1 MNLAGIIQVLQREIG
16 LNPASISEGAV
27 RHAMQRRMV
36 ATGCQSSEA
45 YQARLDASRDE
56 VQELIEEVTVPE
68 TWFFREDS
76 AFECLRQQAR
86 QTQANNQ
93 SGRPFSVASIPCA
106 TGEEPYSIA
115 MALFD
120 MGMAASRFRVHA
132 LDVSFRALLLA
143 QQARYGSNSFRAIDN
158 SFRQRFF
165 EMQGNA
171 YGLHESVKAQVS
183 FYQGSVTTLP
193 APFNSQTYDV
203 VFTRNLLIYLDH
215 DGRERFIAGLKRM
228 LAPTAILLVGHSE
241 AGILLNAGFVRRADG
256 AFVQADAQA
265 RTVPVVAI
273 KLPRLPSIPV
283 LTKRKRAPVSP
294 SAMPFSSDNPTSPQR
309 SHSAATT
316 AVELPVAVTD
326 ALDEVRQLADAGRLQ
341 EAQARCEQLLASG
354 QHSAQLHYLRGL
366 LHNAQGDSAAAR
378 ECYRKA
384 VYLDPQHG
392 EAKAQLTLLLTRSSE
407 TTAQNSSRG
416 QS

>member
-36 ATGCQSSEA
+36 AIGCQTSEA

-86 QTQANNQ
+86 LTQANNQ
-93 SGRPFSVASIPCA
+93 SGRPFNVASIPCA

-115 MALFD
+115 MALLD

-143 QQARYGSNSFRAIDN
+143 QQARYGRNSFRAIDN
-158 SFRQRFF
+158 SFRERFF
-165 EMQGNA
+165 ERQDNA
-171 YGLHESVKAQVS
+171 YGLNERVKAQVS

-241 AGILLNAGFVRRADG
+241 AGILLSAGFVRRADG

-265 RTVPVVAI
+265 QTLPVVAI
-273 KLPRLPSIPV
+273 DRSKFPTAPV
-283 LTKRKRAPVSP
+283 LTKRKRASVSP
-294 SAMPFSSDNPTSPQR
+294 LVMPFSSGSPASAQR
-309 SHSAATT
+309 TQSAASNS
-316 AVELPVAVTD
+316 VELPVAVTE
-326 ALDEVRQLADAGRLQ
+326 ALEEVRQLADAGRLQ

-366 LHNAQGDSAAAR
+366 LLNAQGDSAAAR

-384 VYLDPQHG
+384 VYLDPQHA
-392 EAKAQLTLLLTRSSE
+392 EAKAQLTLLLKRSAE
-407 TTAQNSSRG
+407 TTEQNPSRG

>member
-27 RHAMQRRMV
+27 RHAIQRRMV

-76 AFECLRQQAR
+76 AFECLRQHAAL
-86 QTQANNQ
+86 TQANNQ
-93 SGRPFSVASIPCA
+93 SGRLFSVASIPCA

-120 MGMAASRFRVHA
+120 MGMAANRFRVHA

-158 SFRQRFF
+158 SFRERFF
-165 EMQGNA
+165 ATQGNA
-171 YGLHESVKAQVS
+171 YCLHESVKAQVS

-241 AGILLNAGFVRRADG
+241 AGILLSAGLCG
-256 AFVQADAQA
+256 APTALLF
-265 RTVPVVAI
+265 
-273 KLPRLPSIPV
+273 KRLP
-283 LTKRKRAPVSP
+283 KRWQCRWPQLIGRSCPAP
-294 SAMPFSSDNPTSPQR
+294 
-309 SHSAATT
+309 
-316 AVELPVAVTD
+316 L
-326 ALDEVRQLADAGRLQ
+326 
-341 EAQARCEQLLASG
+341 C
-354 QHSAQLHYLRGL
+354 
-366 LHNAQGDSAAAR
+366 
-378 ECYRKA
+378 
-384 VYLDPQHG
+384 
-392 EAKAQLTLLLTRSSE
+392 
-407 TTAQNSSRG
+407 
-416 QS
+416 